1 MIYKVLGLLGLLVLV
16 VSMGEVFAQAPQAIP
31 FSAAVRN
38 ANGVLIPN
46 KAFLARFTII
56 DGSSIINVD
65 SSNIAYRETQTVA
78 TNNQGLFVINIG
90 QGAVAKG
97 IFSNINW
104 SVNSKYVQVEIDTT
118 NTGGVYRVI
127 STQQLMSVPYALN
140 ARKADSAINGVP
152 PGTIVAFGGDTA
164 HVPDGWLLC
173 DGQSLSTSEVKY
185 KSLYAAIGTN
195 WGSTST
201 GFFSLPYTWG
211 LFLRGCTNGHPSS
224 DPDAKNRTQVQTNGN
239 TGDKVGSFQLDSY
252 ASHTHGIRLEY
263 GNGTSPSYPPGGT
276 TSTVTNDKTGYPFN
290 KAGNSISIEGGN
302 ETRPKNIYVN
312 YIIKL

>member
-1 MIYKVLGLLGLLVLV
+1 MKNKILGLLVLF

-46 KAFLARFTII
+46 KAFQARFTII

-97 IFSNINW
+97 IFANINW

-118 NTGGVYRVI
+118 NTGSVYRVI

-140 ARKADSAINGVP
+140 AKKADTAGIAQNGSPV
-152 PGTIVAFGGDTA
+152 GTVTA
-164 HVPDGWLLC
+164 NAGVIIPLGWLFC
-173 DGQSLSTSEVKY
+173 NGQAVSRTSYSSLF
-185 KSLYAAIGTN
+185 AAIGTIYGKGD
-195 WGSTST
+195 GSTT
-201 GFFSLPYTWG
+201 FNVPDYRGM
-211 LFLRGCTNGHPSS
+211 FLRGVDAGAGK
-224 DPDAKNRTQVQTNGN
+224 DPDTASRVAQGSGTALKGGN
-239 TGDKVGSFQLDSY
+239 LGTLQADAF
-252 ASHTHGIRLEY
+252 ASHNHNFGGLNYGSIFFWPGSSAGSYIHNSTH
-263 GNGTSPSYPPGGT
+263 TADT
-276 TSTVTNDKTGYPFN
+276 
-290 KAGNSISIEGGN
+290 GGN
-302 ETRPKNIYVN
+302 ETRPKNVYVN
-312 YIIKL
+312 YIIKF

>member
-1 MIYKVLGLLGLLVLV
+1 MINKILGLFVLLATMGV
-16 VSMGEVFAQAPQAIP
+16 VVAQAPQAIP

-46 KAFLARFTII
+46 KAQLARFTII
-56 DGSSIINVD
+56 DGSSIINID

-78 TNNQGLFVINIG
+78 TNNQGLFMINIG
-90 QGAVAKG
+90 QGSVGKG
-97 IFSNINW
+97 IFANINW

-118 NTGGVYRVI
+118 NTGSVYRVI
-127 STQQLMSVPYALN
+127 CTQQLMSVPYALN
-140 ARKADSAINGVP
+140 AAKSDFATSAFNGVP

-173 DGQSLSTSEVKY
+173 DGQPLSITDARY

-195 WGSTST
+195 WGSSGT
-201 GFFSLPYTWG
+201 GFFYLPYTWG

-224 DPDAKNRTQVQTNGN
+224 DPDAQYRTQVQTNGN
-239 TGDKVGSFQLDSY
+239 TGDKVGSYQNDAF
-252 ASHTHGIRLEY
+252 AAHSHTVNANNNPADGRGDGFLPTMGSRINTHP
-263 GNGTSPSYPPGGT
+263 TSSVG
-276 TSTVTNDKTGYPFN
+276 ST
-290 KAGNSISIEGGN
+290 

-312 YIIKL
+312 YIIKY